1 MVYNIKERNVRYITS
16 KKGIPVMC
24 PVTSKTFWL
33 QENSGRHTGSCEK
46 RLSAPNEM
54 LYYNAAKTGE
64 PDQSVNK
71 PMFFKWP
78 WRTMENYT
86 TRTRTR

>member
-1 MVYNIKERNVRYITS
+1 
-16 KKGIPVMC
+16 
-24 PVTSKTFWL
+24 
-33 QENSGRHTGSCEK
+33 
-46 RLSAPNEM
+46 M

-78 WRTMENYT
+78 WRTMEN
-86 TRTRTR
+86 